1 MFNMSTRQP
10 IVTFDRHNDDLSL
23 WFYKV
28 FQKLNSCVF
37 KKKQKHE
44 KISRGVFTHIPA
56 VRSTVSIIR
65 HVHVLFCFFN
75 CGPHVRRPCHVLI
88 YFGSIPLD

>member
-1 MFNMSTRQP
+1 MFNTSTRQP

-37 KKKQKHE
+37 KKNKNMKRYLVVF
-44 KISRGVFTHIPA
+44 SRTSRRSVAQYQSSDTCMFCFVFLTA
-56 VRSTVSIIR
+56 VRTSD
-65 HVHVLFCFFN
+65 
-75 CGPHVRRPCHVLI
+75 GPVT
-88 YFGSIPLD
+88 S

>member
-23 WFYKV
+23 VLQGFSKIE
-28 FQKLNSCVF
+28 FMCFL
-37 KKKQKHE
+37 KKQKHE
-44 KISRGVFTHIPA
+44 KISPGVFTHIPA